1 MRIKLLLSSLL
12 IATAMQAQ
20 TNGNEA
26 EPDFEG
32 KTATYFYY
40 DDEMYVNTIG
50 YTKRNLLEERVYIME
65 NNEVYLQEFID
76 FIGFIKGTINKDAGT
91 ITIKNG
97 QEMGTKQF
105 KKGGATH
112 KVYFAT
118 MNTTIQQ
125 PEDGEFT
132 LKYIDKGNGNM
143 YIDGG
148 SLCFSLYYLNEEKP
162 TIFLHTTGL
171 KMVSKTLLD
180 AAVQKATYEYT
191 DIEEGGSKESSKID
205 CIKYGENIYFNS
217 LEASVPNKWQV
228 AKILQE
234 GENMLLFIPNNQF
247 ITYVSDAYFVFKTA
261 TTEGNNGSEPKEV
274 EGLKIPMVLDET
286 THTYKC
292 TTANNELLGALAF
305 QVSSKGTS
313 NEWVTKYTNISITIP
328 ESQITDGISS
338 VTQPK
343 KQENTLYYDLQGRAY
358 KYPSK
363 GIYIHNG
370 KKIVVK

>member
-118 MNTTIQQ
+118 MNTTTQQ

-132 LKYIDKGNGNM
+132 LKYMDKGNGNM

-148 SLCFSLYYLNEEKP
+148 SLCFSLYYLNEE
-162 TIFLHTTGL
+162 
-171 KMVSKTLLD
+171 
-180 AAVQKATYEYT
+180 
-191 DIEEGGSKESSKID
+191 
-205 CIKYGENIYFNS
+205 
-217 LEASVPNKWQV
+217 
-228 AKILQE
+228 
-234 GENMLLFIPNNQF
+234 
-247 ITYVSDAYFVFKTA
+247 
-261 TTEGNNGSEPKEV
+261 
-274 EGLKIPMVLDET
+274 
-286 THTYKC
+286 
-292 TTANNELLGALAF
+292 
-305 QVSSKGTS
+305 
-313 NEWVTKYTNISITIP
+313 
-328 ESQITDGISS
+328 
-338 VTQPK
+338 
-343 KQENTLYYDLQGRAY
+343 
-358 KYPSK
+358 
-363 GIYIHNG
+363 
-370 KKIVVK
+370 